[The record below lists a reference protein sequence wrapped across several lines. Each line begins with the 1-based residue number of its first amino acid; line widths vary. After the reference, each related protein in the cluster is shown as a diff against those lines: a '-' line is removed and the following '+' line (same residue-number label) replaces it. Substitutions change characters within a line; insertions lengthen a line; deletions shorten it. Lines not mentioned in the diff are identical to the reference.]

1 MKITITIEGLEERET
16 QGYDNTVTKELHF
29 DSRAD
34 LEAFTIDPDKTVK
47 ELYDL
52 HISGEEANIYD
63 PVEDDGDT
71 YNGETTN
78 DQLA

>member
-1 MKITITIEGLEERET
+1 MKISITIEGLKERVDK
-16 QGYDNTVTKELHF
+16 GFNRTVTKVLEF

-52 HISGEEANIYD
+52 HIRGEEQNIYD

-71 YNGETTN
+71 YNGTTTN
-78 DQLA
+78 DELA

>member
-1 MKITITIEGLEERET
+1 MKITITIEGLEDRDA
-16 QGYDNTVTKELHF
+16 QGYNNTVSKTLHF

-52 HISGEEANIYD
+52 HIRGEEANIYELE
-63 PVEDDGDT
+63 EDDGDT
-71 YNGETTN
+71 YNGDTTN
-78 DQLA
+78 DINA